1 MRYETILVGYKL
13 YIGEKMDYIK
23 IDDTDPKTSCYH
35 FSKIANRESI
45 KRLGLKSVAG
55 RRKCYNGRS

>member
-1 MRYETILVGYKL
+1 ME
-13 YIGEKMDYIK
+13 YIK
-23 IDDTDPKTSCYH
+23 IDDIDPKISCYH

-55 RRKCYNGRS
+55 RRKCNNGRS